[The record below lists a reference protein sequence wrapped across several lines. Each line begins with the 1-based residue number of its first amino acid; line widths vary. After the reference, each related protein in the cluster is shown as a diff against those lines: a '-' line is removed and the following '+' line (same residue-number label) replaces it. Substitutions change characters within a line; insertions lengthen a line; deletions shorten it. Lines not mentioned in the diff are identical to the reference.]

1 MYGLAAR
8 GVLRCASWHCYPWL
22 AHGFSTR
29 VTGDFLDWPADGDIA
44 ARFGEGPCGTAM
56 LRQVH
61 SRDYVRADR
70 PWGPDRP
77 AADAVLTDRPG
88 VLVGV
93 RTADCLPV
101 LLADPRTRSV
111 AAVHAGWR
119 GAAAGVLPTAV
130 NALAVEYGAR
140 PAEIEAA
147 IGPGIGV
154 CCFEVGEEVAGRFS
168 ERFVDR
174 QRVRPHVDLASALEA
189 QLARCGVAR
198 CETIRECTSCRL
210 DRYFSHRAERGRTG
224 RMLAVIGVRA
234 KEEGRPNQSCGSRS
248 SSQARAR
255 R

>member
-8 GVLRCASWHCYPWL
+8 GVLRCAAWQGYGWL

-29 VTGDFLDWPADGDIA
+29 CTGDFLDWPADSDIA
-44 ARFGEGPCGTAM
+44 ESFGESPCGTAM

-70 PWGPDRP
+70 PWGADRP
-77 AADAVLTDRPG
+77 AADAVVTDRTG

-101 LLADPRTRSV
+101 LLVDPRTRSV

-119 GAAAGVLPTAV
+119 GTAAGVLPNAV
-130 NALAVEYGAR
+130 NALVAEYGAR
-140 PAEIEAA
+140 PTEIEAA

-154 CCFEVGEEVAGRFS
+154 CCFEVGEEVAAEFS

-174 QRVRPHVDLASALEA
+174 HEPRPHVDLVSMLEE
-189 QLARCGVAR
+189 QLAGCGVSR
-198 CETIRECTSCRL
+198 FETIRECTSCRL

-224 RMLAVIGVRA
+224 RMLSMIGVR
-234 KEEGRPNQSCGSRS
+234 S
-248 SSQARAR
+248 
-255 R
+255 